1 MININEVLK
10 NKTFKRFAIFGTLI
24 AILFLM
30 KSMLNLL
37 LLTFIFSY
45 LMYNTEKLISR
56 LLKKE
61 SQINTRILSVI
72 LFLIVSG
79 GVIYALVNFV
89 PAIFQL
95 TKGVLAQIMK
105 LYNQESRNPIIDY
118 LKPILD

>member
-10 NKTFKRFAIFGTLI
+10 NKTFKRFAIFGILI

-56 LLKKE
+56 LFKKD
-61 SQINTRILSVI
+61 SRINTKILSVV
-72 LFLIVSG
+72 LFLIILAG
-79 GVIYALVNFV
+79 IIYALVNFV
-89 PAIFQL
+89 PAIFHL

-105 LYNQESRNPIIDY
+105 LYNQQSRNPIIDY
-118 LKPILD
+118 I